1 MTRRNGAVDAAV
13 RELRANP
20 RLTIADAARKHDCPR
35 KTVSD
40 ALNRA
45 GGRADAPDIGPDKAS
60 FSGDS
65 DDTVA
70 ALLKK
75 QGLDPSEWE
84 VVRLRT
90 GEWGSDENPN
100 AQVRFDAVPKALLNL
115 DLAAEPREPLPP
127 PSPPTTADRSLL
139 FVGDHHAP
147 HQDPGM
153 HRALCSYLSDQRPSF
168 CGLLGD
174 MGDYASIS
182 RHRPSDG
189 FRQGVRTCNQGVYD
203 ILHDYRASSPDTE
216 FVLLP
221 GNHDARI
228 EFYVQ
233 DNAERIMNIGPA
245 YQEDVPMYDLRR
257 LWRLDELGIE
267 LVHGTWETAKYK
279 VTPSLTIRHG
289 YQVAKGNGQT
299 MLNKHGSS
307 GIQGHDHTLKFTYKT
322 KHDPLDIR
330 VAISAGCAC
339 IVDEEGLGYTPE
351 PDWQQ
356 GCIVGHAWENGDF
369 ALAPVPY
376 VHGSLLCPDGRR
388 FSA

>member
-1 MTRRNGAVDAAV
+1 MSRRNGAVDAAV
-13 RELRANP
+13 EALQRNP
-20 RLTIADAARKHDCPR
+20 NLSIAAAARDQGCDR
-35 KTVSD
+35 RRVSE
-40 ALNRA
+40 ALANA
-45 GGRADAPDIGPDKAS
+45 GGRTDPGEPVPDGES

-65 DDTVA
+65 DSTVA
-70 ALLKK
+70 EMLTK

-90 GEWGSDENPN
+90 GEWGSESNPN
-100 AQVRFDAVPKALLNL
+100 AQIRFDAVPKALLDL

-127 PSPPTTADRSLL
+127 PSPPSTADRSLL

-153 HRALCSYLSDQRPSF
+153 HAAICSLLSDQRPSF

-174 MGDYASIS
+174 AGDYASIS
-182 RHRPSDG
+182 RHRPSAG

-203 ILHDYRASSPDTE
+203 IFHDYRKSSPDTK

-233 DNAERIMNIGPA
+233 DNAERMMNIGPA

-257 LWRLDELGIE
+257 LWRLDELDIE
-267 LVHGTWETAKYK
+267 LVPGTWETAKYK

-299 MLNKHGSS
+299 MLNKHSSS
-307 GIQGHDHTLKFTYKT
+307 GVQGHDHTLKFTYRT

-339 IVDEEGLGYTPE
+339 IVDEVGLGYTPE

-356 GCIVGHAWENGDF
+356 GAIVGHAWEDGNF
-369 ALAPVPY
+369 ALAPAPY
-376 VHGSLLCPDGRR
+376 IQGKLLCPDGRR
-388 FSA
+388 YE